1 MIDSYTLFGGAIIA
15 LVPIGYF
22 YRKPLQEKLIEIVSY
37 GTDMYIELK
46 WKYKLAAETYR
57 ITPIKIEDNLCR
69 ITNNNQQ
76 YMGYIYKNIE
86 YLTKGAIPTVESI
99 DSLLCEGEAISNI
112 IFTGKKLSEDQEKEV
127 NTLISKLA
135 GPLCD
140 FHEDIPTLEDINSLT
155 NGITNNLDSII
166 VNTEYFKEFLLK

>member
-15 LVPIGYF
+15 FVPIGYF

-46 WKYKLAAETYR
+46 WKYTNR
-57 ITPIKIEDNLCR
+57 VTPIKIEKNLCEV
-69 ITNNNQQ
+69 TNNNQQ
-76 YMGYIYKNIE
+76 YQGYIYKNVE
-86 YLTKGAIPTVESI
+86 YLTKGAIPAVESI

-112 IFTGKKLSEDQEKEV
+112 IFAGNQISDEQKKEV
-127 NTLISKLA
+127 KSLISKLA

-140 FHEDIPTLEDINSLT
+140 FHENIPTLEDINCLT
-155 NGITNNLDSII
+155 NGITSSLDSII
-166 VNTEYFKEFLLK
+166 VNTEYFKEFILK